1 MGASRGDGF
10 KRRVRREHAG
20 FDGGMAA
27 FDAGG
32 IQIARVA
39 ADQSTAWKY
48 GFGQSLQSAVVD
60 GAGAIADALATF

>member
-1 MGASRGDGF
+1 
-10 KRRVRREHAG
+10 
-20 FDGGMAA
+20 MAA

-60 GAGAIADALATF
+60 GTRAIADTLAAF

>member
-1 MGASRGDGF
+1 MGASCGNRF
-10 KRRVRREHAG
+10 KRRICREHAG

-32 IQIARVA
+32 IQIARIA

-60 GAGAIADALATF
+60 GTRAIADTFAAF